1 MDNTSHSLNIC
12 TTAML
17 YYVIKIVISAVLILA
32 ISEIAKR
39 HSGFAA
45 LVASLPITSVLA
57 FIWLHVEST
66 PAEQIAEL
74 SGQIF
79 WLVLPSLILFL
90 AFAFMLRQGINFWLS
105 LTISMA
111 ATACAYLT
119 LLTLLKRF
127 GISL

>member
-1 MDNTSHSLNIC
+1 
-12 TTAML
+12 ML
-17 YYVIKIVISAVLILA
+17 YYLIKIIVSALLILA

-66 PAEQIAEL
+66 PNEQLAEL

-90 AFAFMLRQGINFWLS
+90 AFTFMLRQGINFWLS
-105 LTISMA
+105 LSLSMA
-111 ATACAYLT
+111 ATACAYLA
-119 LLTLLKRF
+119 LLPWLKRF